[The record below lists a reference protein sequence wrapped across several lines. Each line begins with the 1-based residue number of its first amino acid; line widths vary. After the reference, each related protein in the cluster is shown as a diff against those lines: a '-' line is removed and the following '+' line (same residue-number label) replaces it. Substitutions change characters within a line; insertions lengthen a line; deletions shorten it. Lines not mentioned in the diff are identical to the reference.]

1 MLAVLI
7 PVSSAPLQVGS
18 DYIFEWNDETFSGH
32 IRYIAQRL
40 QSSLVLQPADLL
52 LQPKELA
59 SVEIE
64 ASSSQAPTTLVQ
76 RMQRLI
82 VVEPA
87 TKQTVATGLL
97 IPGRS
102 RDKST
107 FNGQDAPPGLT
118 VWLTGLSGAG
128 KTTIARQVQ
137 DQLCGR
143 CAVEMLDGDI
153 VRTYLSKDL
162 GYSKDDRNE
171 NVRRL
176 GFVARLL
183 SENGIVV
190 LVTAISPYREIRD
203 EMRRAI
209 DPFVEVYVNAPIATC
224 EQRDVKGLYKK
235 ARAGEI
241 RLFTGIDDPYEPP
254 LAPEVECHTDSESI
268 STSAHSVLAAIE
280 QKLTRDSRLAGTRTD
295 ASVSSTGHSH

>member
-1 MLAVLI
+1 MLAALI
-7 PVSSAPLQVGS
+7 PISRAPLQVGGG
-18 DYIFEWNDETFSGH
+18 YIFEWNDETVSGH
-32 IRYIAQRL
+32 IRSIAQRL
-40 QSSLVLQPADLL
+40 QSSLVAQPADLL
-52 LQPKELA
+52 LQPGELA

-64 ASSSQAPTTLVQ
+64 ASSSQPPTTPVQ
-76 RMQRLI
+76 RMQRLA

-87 TKQTVATGLL
+87 TKQIVAAGLL

-102 RDKST
+102 
-107 FNGQDAPPGLT
+107 QDESISKGLDAQPGLT

-143 CAVEMLDGDI
+143 CAVETLDGDI

-203 EMRRAI
+203 EMRRSI
-209 DPFVEVYVNAPIATC
+209 GPFVEVYVNAPIATC

-254 LAPEVECHTDSESI
+254 LAPEVECQTDRESI
-268 STSAHSVLAAIE
+268 GTSAHKVLAVIE
-280 QKLTRDSRLAGTRTD
+280 QKLTRSERPFPR
-295 ASVSSTGHSH
+295 